1 MQTIFSA
8 SIVIEEFGHLEE
20 YGPLFVTLFER
31 FTHAAS
37 VMALTSSYICDQEPD
52 LVEAYTNF
60 ASTFIRTCNK
70 VFFILFAFFSF
81 CGSRGPESSVRLK
94 KLLVLLI
101 FSLDLIA
108 VVKVSSACPYLVDDV
123 SQDALSACASLLEV
137 SIQKAAICCTAMHR
151 GAALAAMSYL
161 SCKKS
166 LYYIFV
172 VILFVLNV
180 KPFLRCRGNDGKI
193 EV

>member
-60 ASTFIRTCNK
+60 ASTFIRSCNK
-70 VFFILFAFFSF
+70 VIFILFAFFF
-81 CGSRGPESSVRLK
+81 FFFFFFGNRDPESSGEVEETALNCFTNILVR
-94 KLLVLLI
+94 
-101 FSLDLIA
+101 FN
-108 VVKVSSACPYLVDDV
+108 CF
-123 SQDALSACASLLEV
+123 C
-137 SIQKAAICCTAMHR
+137 
-151 GAALAAMSYL
+151 
-161 SCKKS
+161 
-166 LYYIFV
+166 
-172 VILFVLNV
+172 
-180 KPFLRCRGNDGKI
+180 KI
-193 EV
+193 ELRVLT